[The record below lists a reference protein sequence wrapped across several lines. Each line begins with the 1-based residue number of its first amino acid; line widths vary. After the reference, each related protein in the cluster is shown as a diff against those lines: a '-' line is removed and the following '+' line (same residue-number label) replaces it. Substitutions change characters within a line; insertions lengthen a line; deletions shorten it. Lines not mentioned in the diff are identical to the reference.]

1 MPARKRRKT
10 KLSKED
16 LRKIANG
23 LNKFGDMLIM
33 MGEVVRIEKEV
44 SQLDKLMRKLFR
56 AETPNELFSAIE
68 NDPALFDKV
77 VSLLTRMEVISQI
90 MGEKDIFEMQPDEQ
104 IEAGKTLKEFSGLLN
119 EIVEGM

>member
-16 LRKIANG
+16 LRKIAYG
-23 LNKFGDMLIM
+23 FDKFGDMLVM